1 MHGLDLVHGDLKGVR
16 TFPCKRF
23 RTDLIPSIQV
33 NILIN
38 GNRRACITDFGLSA
52 VTRTGARANDAASF
66 VSQYSLEPFTH
77 GGTYRW
83 MSPELLYPELYGL
96 TDDRPTS
103 ESDRWALAMVIY
115 EVCIHVVFFTQYSLK
130 PTTPRF

>member
-38 GNRRACITDFGLSA
+38 RNRRACITDFGLSA
-52 VTRTGARANDAASF
+52 VTRTEAHANDTASF
-66 VSQYSLEPFTH
+66 VSQYSLAPFTQ

-96 TDDRPTS
+96 TDDRPTR
-103 ESDRWALAMVIY
+103 ESDCWALAMVIY
-115 EVCIHVVFFTQYSLK
+115 EVCIHTVFFTQYSLK
-130 PTTPRF
+130 STMPRF